1 MLTQAP
7 CGMARIWLKLAGR
20 ADEKGAVG
28 LLPTG
33 IDLAARL
40 WIDLEHAGV
49 QSLGQRLQEAETHS
63 QFLLY
68 TVGQDHFIV
77 FYRQPTVTPVLAAL
91 LCHYLLELGLFVC

>member
-7 CGMARIWLKLAGR
+7 CAKAGIWLKLAGR

-49 QSLGQRLQEAETHS
+49 QSLGQRLQEAETHT

-68 TVGQDHFIV
+68 TVGQDHLRV
-77 FYRQPTVTPVLAAL
+77 FYRPTPLLAAL
-91 LCHYLLELGLFVC
+91 LHHYLLELGLFVC